1 MIYVGARNDAF
12 LRAEFLA
19 GAGILMGFR
28 RIHQNP
34 VAPVG
39 AFVRIHRPLR
49 SKLSESS
56 SPPVPSSLNSHG
68 KALLSCNCWIINGFV
83 CASTGHCGSRR
94 SSPRQSSQ
102 KPLVRGRNP
111 PRSECSHSEKGAFLP
126 PAPST
131 RFLHVRCRSQ
141 ACHRL
146 QSIVVC
152 VDKAVQVSGFWW
164 YW

>member
-1 MIYVGARNDAF
+1 MRF
-12 LRAEFLA
+12 
-19 GAGILMGFR
+19 
-28 RIHQNP
+28 H
-34 VAPVG
+34 
-39 AFVRIHRPLR
+39 
-49 SKLSESS
+49 
-56 SPPVPSSLNSHG
+56 
-68 KALLSCNCWIINGFV
+68 WIG
-83 CASTGHCGSRR
+83 GSRR
-94 SSPRQSSQ
+94 SSSRQSSG

-152 VDKAVQVSGFWW
+152 VDKLSRSVASGGTGDGDGGLTAHSTKARESRSIDTGKVFIIFFVSILIGFTSQQCLLLRLTAPAGECSP
-164 YW
+164 YGTNNQGELRYTPDDP